1 MKSTWSQALESG
13 NAHIAIQINSKR
25 HPDLMNVPNTADL
38 AKTDEARDLIE
49 RAIHYQADFSRNYSL
64 SPGTPKERVAMLQ
77 KAVTDY
83 SAMKP
88 KLINK
93 LKDIMLSK

>member
-25 HPDLMNVPNTADL
+25 HPDLINVLNAVDL
-38 AKTDEARDLIE
+38 AKTDEARPYKEGHPLPG
-49 RAIHYQADFSRNYSL
+49 RFSRNYSL
-64 SPGTPKERVAMLQ
+64 PPGTPKERVTLLQ